1 MRYLIDTNIFIYLST
16 DREKLSLDVVEL
28 LNEPDTLA
36 YISVESIR
44 ELIIA
49 YNNKGWGNKKWKSA
63 EDLVNSIE
71 ETFFI
76 EILPIQKDVMQTYSR
91 LSINR
96 TMNHKDPSD
105 HVIISHA
112 ITLGMPLI
120 SSDTRFPYYTRQ
132 GLKLIFNER

>member
-28 LNEPDTLA
+28 LNEPGTLA
-36 YISVESIR
+36 YISAESVL

-63 EDLVNSIE
+63 EDLVKSVE

-76 EILPIQKDVMQTYSR
+76 EILPIQKNVMQTYSR
-91 LSINR
+91 LRINQN
-96 TMNHKDPSD
+96 MNHKDPSD

-112 ITLGMPLI
+112 MTLGIPLI

-132 GLKLIFNER
+132 GLQLIFNEK

>member
-36 YISVESIR
+36 YMSAESVR
-44 ELIIA
+44 ELVIA

-76 EILPIQKDVMQTYSR
+76 EILPIAKDVMQTYSR
-91 LSINR
+91 LSVNK

-112 ITLGMPLI
+112 MTLGIPLI

-132 GLKLIFNER
+132 VLNLIFNEK

>member
-28 LNEPDTLA
+28 LSEPDTLA
-36 YISVESIR
+36 YISTESVR

-71 ETFFI
+71 ETFYI
-76 EILPIQKDVMQTYSR
+76 EILPIAKDVMQTYSR

-112 ITLGMPLI
+112 ITIGMPLI
-120 SSDTRFPYYTRQ
+120 SSDTRFPYYSRH
-132 GLKLIFNER
+132 GLKLVFNEK